1 VVNNTSEEPADP
13 RDFTA
18 AEWNVIAAALRE
30 RAEVLDWKAARPG
43 LSPLVAER
51 MLAAAKRRRELAGR
65 VVGAKIF
72 CQGLADNDLS

>member
-1 VVNNTSEEPADP
+1 MASDEPADP

-30 RAEVLDWKAARPG
+30 RANVLEWKAGRPG
-43 LSPLVAER
+43 LSPVVAER
-51 MLAAAKRRRELAGR
+51 MLAAARRRRELASR

-72 CQGLADNDLS
+72 CLGPAG